1 MQTQTQW
8 HLKTVSQ
15 SLDDLDS
22 TEHGLSQEK
31 AQSRLREFG
40 PNKLP
45 EAKSDPLLVIFLRQ
59 FKSPLIYILF
69 IASIAIFFLGEF
81 SDGIVILFVL
91 LFNAVIGAFQ
101 EGKAQS
107 TLVSLKKFSET
118 KATVVRDGNEL
129 IIPDYEIVPG
139 DIIILQEGEKVPA
152 DGRVINSNNLKVDE
166 ATFTG
171 ESIPVHKIHSESGG
185 GENILAAEQK
195 NIVFKG
201 THIVA
206 GNGRAVVIATGVT
219 TAIGKISEQV
229 AITDTEFPLRVD
241 IRYLS
246 RLIIITVVS
255 IVSFLFL
262 LGIGLGKSVKEM
274 FTTGVSLAISMI
286 PEGLPI
292 VLTLVLAQGVWKMGK
307 RHALV
312 KKLQAVGS
320 IGEAQ
325 VIAVDKTGTITKNEM
340 MVQEVYI
347 DGMFFKIHGNGYEAK
362 GDIELRGNKKNPRS
376 EIISPLDYIELI
388 LAGRI
393 AAFCSNARVARY
405 EEPQNEGKHWRV
417 TGDPTEAALL
427 VFSEKI
433 GFMRDDLLLQ
443 HPIIQE
449 IPFDYKTKYHAMVN
463 MVENR
468 PFASVVGAP
477 EAVLKLSSN
486 IWRRDP
492 THQLYESGKNEKLT
506 AIEREELESVFIQ
519 MSKQGLRILALA
531 AKSNFSATSDLSTQI
546 NTLTFIG
553 FLGIKDTIRSEAA
566 NAIKKAES
574 AGIKVVM
581 ITGDHKMT
589 AQAIAEEAGI
599 FHQGEKVIT
608 GHELDA
614 LNDVQLFNRLP
625 NVSVFARVTPEHKLR
640 IIKLYQKNKQI
651 IIMTGDG
658 VNDAPS
664 LVAADIGVA
673 MGKIGTD
680 VAKEASDIVLLDDNF
695 QSIVSAIEEGRSIFR
710 TIKKV
715 LLYLFS
721 TNIGEMF
728 TITGALMLGYP
739 LPVLPAQIIWLNL
752 VTDGFLDVALAM
764 EPKEKDLLS
773 SAFKKHKKYLIDS
786 LMLKRIFI
794 MAIPMMIGT
803 LFLFSNYFHND
814 LSKAWTIALTCL
826 AVFQWFNAWNC
837 RSATES
843 VFKINPFSNKFLVGA
858 TGIII
863 ILQLFAVYNPL
874 AQKILHTTSL
884 SFFEWLMII
893 PVAFSII
900 IIEEIRKFFYRRTLA
915 NAK

>member
-1 MQTQTQW
+1 MQAQIQW

-40 PNKLP
+40 LNKLP
-45 EAKSDPLLVIFLRQ
+45 EAKSDPLAVIFLRQ

-69 IASIAIFFLGEF
+69 IAAIIVFFLGEF
-81 SDGIVILFVL
+81 SDGMVIVFVL
-91 LFNAVIGAFQ
+91 FFNAVIGTFQ
-101 EGKAQS
+101 EGKAQN
-107 TLVSLKKFSET
+107 TLLALKKFSET
-118 KATVVRDGNEL
+118 KATVIRDGNEL
-129 IIPDYEIVPG
+129 IISDREIVPG

-152 DGRVINSNNLKVDE
+152 DARVINSHNLKVDE
-166 ATFTG
+166 ATLTG
-171 ESIPVHKIHSESGG
+171 ESVPVHKIHNEVGARGASA
-185 GENILAAEQK
+185 IEQK
-195 NIVFKG
+195 NIIFKG

-206 GNGRAVVIATGVT
+206 GNGRAVVIATGIAT
-219 TAIGKISEQV
+219 EIGKISEKV
-229 AITDTEFPLRVD
+229 AIIDTETPLKTD

-246 RLIIITVVS
+246 RLIIIAVAS
-255 IVSFLFL
+255 IVSILFL
-262 LGIGLGKSVKEM
+262 LGIVLGRPIKEM
-274 FTTGVSLAISMI
+274 FITGVSLAISMI

-312 KKLQAVGS
+312 KKLQAIGS
-320 IGEAQ
+320 LGEAQ

-340 MVQEVYI
+340 MVQEAYI
-347 DGMFFKIHGNGYEAK
+347 DGVFFKIHGNGYEGS
-362 GDIELRGNKKNPRS
+362 GDIELLDSSNNSRS

-405 EEPQNEGKHWRV
+405 KEARDQEKRWQI

-433 GFMRDDLLLQ
+433 GFTRDDLLLQ
-443 HPIIQE
+443 HPVIEE
-449 IPFDYKTKYHAMVN
+449 IPFDYKIKYHAMIN

-477 EAVLKLSSN
+477 EIVLKLSSN
-486 IWRRDP
+486 IWRRDLK
-492 THQLYESGKNEKLT
+492 HQLYEAGKKQELT
-506 AIEREELESVFIQ
+506 AKEREELESVFTQ
-519 MSKQGLRILALA
+519 MSRRGLRVLAIA
-531 AKSNFSATSDLSTQI
+531 AKSGFSTKDSFFAEIDG
-546 NTLTFIG
+546 LTFIG
-553 FLGIKDTIRSEAA
+553 FLGIRDTIRSEAEH
-566 NAIKKAES
+566 AITKAQS

-614 LNDVQLFNRLP
+614 FNDAELLTQLP
-625 NVSVFARVTPEHKLR
+625 NISVFARVTPEHKLR
-640 IIKLYQKNKQI
+640 IIKAYQEHKQI
-651 IIMTGDG
+651 IAMTGDG

-721 TNIGEMF
+721 TNIGEML
-728 TITGALMLGYP
+728 TITGTLVLGYP
-739 LPVLPAQIIWLNL
+739 LPILPAQIIWLNL

-773 SAFKKHKKYLIDS
+773 RTFEKHKKYLIDS
-786 LMLKRIFI
+786 LMLKRIFV
-794 MAIPMMIGT
+794 MAVPMMLGT
-803 LFLFSNYFHND
+803 LFLFSNYFRGD
-814 LSKAWTIALTCL
+814 LTKAWTISLTCL

-843 VFKINPFSNKFLVGA
+843 VFKTNPFSNKFLVGSM
-858 TGIII
+858 GIVI

-874 AQKILHTTSL
+874 AQKILHTVPLAFS
-884 SFFEWLMII
+884 EWLTII

-900 IIEEIRKFFYRRTLA
+900 VIEEIRKFFYRRTLV